1 MKKQKHVH
9 LEDTIK
15 ERPLKGLKEM
25 MGKNSYL
32 FKEST
37 SSSRLSKQKLKEF
50 KEMRKWEIELER
62 IDREEFHIKKSL
74 KEINMKIYET
84 IHKRS
89 MVKSISRTTNSDK
102 DIEKKKINISL
113 NKITHAVKQNRNNKL
128 MLL

>member
-9 LEDTIK
+9 LEDPIK

-37 SSSRLSKQKLKEF
+37 SSPRLSKQKLKEF
-50 KEMRKWEIELER
+50 KEMRKWEIELEK

>member
-9 LEDTIK
+9 LEEPIK

-25 MGKNSYL
+25 MGKNAFL

-37 SSSRLSKQKLKEF
+37 SSSRLSKAKLKQF

-62 IDREEFHIKKSL
+62 IDREEIHIKKSL
-74 KEINMKIYET
+74 KEINTKIYET

-89 MVKSISRTTNSDK
+89 MVKSISRTTNSDNAV
-102 DIEKKKINISL
+102 EKKKINLSL
-113 NKITHAVKQNRNNKL
+113 NKIAHIVKQNRNNKL